1 MDRRVFLV
9 ALTAAAGCRPAD
21 APKESRDRT
30 LAPAPESPNS
40 GQLASSPPPRTGIPR
55 VAILMFNAPGGSA
68 VTYPKT
74 APEVLRGHLAD
85 LGYVDGKTI
94 RLEEH
99 YANSDLARLD
109 QLARQVADT
118 RPDVIVAIAAA
129 ATLAARKATSTIPIV
144 MAHAGDPV
152 GAGLAASLSRP
163 GGNVTGTTS
172 MVPDLGDK
180 QIELLRELVP
190 RLATLGV
197 LVNPTNP
204 GARAL
209 LANLGDAARR
219 SGIRLVVAEVTRSED
234 FDAALGLLSGERP
247 DALFVMIEPMMAEN
261 RTRILEFA
269 RANRLPSSFDVGR
282 EMVREG
288 GLISYGPVLANHY
301 AVVADYVDKILKGAA
316 PADLPIH
323 QPTQFALVINL
334 SSAKALG
341 ITIPRTLRVRADEV
355 LE

>member
-1 MDRRVFLV
+1 M
-9 ALTAAAGCRPAD
+9 
-21 APKESRDRT
+21 
-30 LAPAPESPNS
+30 
-40 GQLASSPPPRTGIPR
+40 
-55 VAILMFNAPGGSA
+55 AILTFNAPGGSA

-74 APEVLRGHLAD
+74 QPEALRDHLAE
-85 LGYVDGKTI
+85 LGYEDGKTI

-99 YANSDLARLD
+99 YANSDLTRLD
-109 QLARQVADT
+109 QLARQIVDT

-129 ATLAARKATSTIPIV
+129 ATLAASKATRTIPIV

-152 GAGLAASLSRP
+152 GAGLAVSLARP

-180 QIELLRELVP
+180 QIELLRELLP
-190 RLATLGV
+190 KLATLGV

-209 LANLGDAARR
+209 LENLGDAARR
-219 SGIRLVVAEVTRSED
+219 SGVRLVVAEVTRAAD
-234 FDAALGLLSGERP
+234 FDAAFGLLSGERP

-261 RTRILEFA
+261 RKRILAFA

-282 EMVREG
+282 EVVREG
-288 GLISYGPVLANHY
+288 GLISYGPVLKNHY

-323 QPTQFALVINL
+323 QPTQFALVVNL
-334 SSAKALG
+334 QAAKGLG
-341 ITIPRTLRVRADEV
+341 VTVPRTLLVRADEV
-355 LE
+355 FE